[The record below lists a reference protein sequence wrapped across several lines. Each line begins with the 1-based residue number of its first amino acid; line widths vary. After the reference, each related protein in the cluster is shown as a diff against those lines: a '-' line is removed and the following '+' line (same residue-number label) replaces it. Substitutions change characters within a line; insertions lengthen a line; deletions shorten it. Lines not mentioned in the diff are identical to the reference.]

1 MAKQDRYIGVFDSGV
16 GGISVLRQLRKALPN
31 ERYLYFGDSAN
42 APYGTRPA
50 EEIRALTLA
59 AVEKLAKQDIKALV
73 IGCNTA
79 TSAALEAVQ
88 QTYPDLIV
96 VGIEPALAVAA
107 RQFPGGHVGVM
118 ATPATL
124 KGNRFQ
130 AKKSQYDSLCTITPL
145 PAPGLMELVE
155 AGKAD
160 SPEADALL
168 HALLDPYASVLD
180 GLVLGCTHYPFTEN
194 SIRRVLGE
202 NIPLFDGA
210 VITAQGTKE
219 ALAARDLLREGPGEV
234 HFQNSLPG
242 ETMLTL
248 SRQLAGLQ

>member
-1 MAKQDRYIGVFDSGV
+1 MGKTNSYIGVFDSGV

-42 APYGTRPA
+42 APYGTRPV

-59 AVEKLAKQDIKALV
+59 AALV
-73 IGCNTA
+73 IACNTA
-79 TSAALEAVQ
+79 TSAALEALQ
-88 QTYPDLIV
+88 QTYPNLIV
-96 VGIEPALAVAA
+96 VGIEPAVAVAA
-107 RQFPGGHVGVM
+107 NQFPGGHVGVM

-124 KGNRFQ
+124 KGARFL
-130 AKKSQYDSLCTITPL
+130 ARKAQYESLCKITSL

-168 HALLDPYASVLD
+168 HTILDPCAPALD

-194 SIRRVLGE
+194 AVRRVLGE
-202 NIPLFDGA
+202 NITLFDGA
-210 VITAQGTKE
+210 VITAQTTKE
-219 ALAARDLLREGPGEV
+219 ALADRNLLHQGPGEV
-234 HFQNSLPG
+234 IFQNSRPG
-242 ETMLTL
+242 ESMLIL
-248 SRQLAGLQ
+248 SRQLAGL